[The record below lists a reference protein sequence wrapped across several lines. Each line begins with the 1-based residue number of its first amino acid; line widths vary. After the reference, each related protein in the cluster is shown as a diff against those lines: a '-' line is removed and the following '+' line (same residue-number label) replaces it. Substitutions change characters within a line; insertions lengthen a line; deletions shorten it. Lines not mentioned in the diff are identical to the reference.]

1 MVYYSNQLVFLTILN
16 LLIVT
21 SLNQSLTII
30 IIICNMPIRRLI
42 AIIKNGQ
49 VRTIINNKC
58 IIEILKIET
67 DIMIMCLTNRNNIIG
82 QLI

>member
-1 MVYYSNQLVFLTILN
+1 
-16 LLIVT
+16 
-21 SLNQSLTII
+21 
-30 IIICNMPIRRLI
+30 MPIRRLI

-58 IIEILKIET
+58 IIKILKIET